1 LLPIALACACSGT
14 VVGLTTTA
22 AYLLVAIIDAP
33 VLVRTGVRPELEVF
47 DLGHV
52 EIARSLIEKGL
63 VEGLPIFQ
71 LCLGIPWGILQPQKT
86 CS

>member
-1 LLPIALACACSGT
+1 MLPIALACACSGT

-33 VLVRTGVRPELEVF
+33 VLVRTGVPELEVF